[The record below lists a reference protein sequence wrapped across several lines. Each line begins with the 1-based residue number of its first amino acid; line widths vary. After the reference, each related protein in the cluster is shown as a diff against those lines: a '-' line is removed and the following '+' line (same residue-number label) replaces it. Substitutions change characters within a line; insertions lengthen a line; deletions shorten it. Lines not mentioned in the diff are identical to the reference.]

1 MNKINLKT
9 GKMEKSLEKFILPKL
24 TKNKLENLTSLGT
37 IKEIESEKEMK
48 IFLQGKCQLSCFYR

>member
-24 TKNKLENLTSLGT
+24 TKNKLEKLTSLGT
-37 IKEIESEKEMK
+37 IKESEKKMK

>member
-9 GKMEKSLEKFILPKL
+9 GKMEKSLEKFILLKL

-37 IKEIESEKEMK
+37 IKESEKKMK

>member
-9 GKMEKSLEKFILPKL
+9 GKMEKSLEKFILLKL

-37 IKEIESEKEMK
+37 IKESEKEMK

>member
-37 IKEIESEKEMK
+37 IKESEKKMK